1 METEKSGMRSSV
13 CVCVGGGGIS
23 MQLQTSEGHF
33 RQNEHQ

>member
-13 CVCVGGGGIS
+13 CVCVGGIT

-33 RQNEHQ
+33 RQNEH